1 MSLVQEVKI
10 PLAVPVP
17 VEGADGK
24 PAKRDSFTM
33 YRPNVAHAKQL
44 AVLIGPKLAS
54 QLMSDGKANIDDVDI
69 GGLITELSSTLLTT
83 DGLDSLTG
91 IVASMSREETAF
103 IDQLDWLDLVSVGKA
118 LLDFFPALRS
128 LGRSNTPQT

>member
-1 MSLVQEVKI
+1 M
-10 PLAVPVP
+10 
-17 VEGADGK
+17 
-24 PAKRDSFTM
+24 F
-33 YRPNVAHAKQL
+33 RPNVAHAKQL

-91 IVASMSREETAF
+91 IVASMSREDSAF
-103 IDQLDWLDLVSVGKA
+103 IDQLDWLDLVAVGKA

-128 LGRSNTPQT
+128 LGRSNTQPT

>member
-1 MSLVQEVKI
+1 MSLVQQVKI
-10 PLAVPVP
+10 PLTVPVP
-17 VEGADGK
+17 VKDADGK
-24 PAKRDSFTM
+24 EAKRDSFTM
-33 YRPNVAHAKQL
+33 FRPNVAHAKQL

-91 IVASMSREETAF
+91 IVASMSREESAF

-128 LGRSNTPQT
+128 LGRSNTQPT

>member
-10 PLAVPVP
+10 TLAVPVP

-33 YRPNVAHAKQL
+33 FRPNVAHAKQ
-44 AVLIGPKLAS
+44 ARCADWSKLAS
-54 QLMSDGKANIDDVDI
+54 QLMSDGKAKIDDVDI

-91 IVASMSREETAF
+91 IVASMSREESAF
-103 IDQLDWLDLVSVGKA
+103 IDQARLARSC
-118 LLDFFPALRS
+118 LRRQ
-128 LGRSNTPQT
+128 GVA